1 MYETKNIRLSLH
13 LLKKTNIVGPSGPT
27 QTKHKRRKKMKKKH
41 KEINPNAPTVYVFYN
56 KLFDFHM
63 FINANGAEE
72 AQEKF
77 DQCGFKHR
85 SQWTIFCEIG
95 EQPSDGPD
103 GE

>member
-1 MYETKNIRLSLH
+1 
-13 LLKKTNIVGPSGPT
+13 
-27 QTKHKRRKKMKKKH
+27 MKKKH
-41 KEINPNAPTVYVFYN
+41 KEVNPGAPTVYVFYN

-85 SQWTIFCEIG
+85 SQWTIFLELG
-95 EQPSDGPD
+95 EQPTD
-103 GE
+103 